1 MIISNDS
8 FLKIPNDCIF
18 SICDQKMST
27 TGLKKTALY
36 ELHTERGASMVPFA
50 GYEMP
55 VQYLSGVKQEHLH
68 TRDSA
73 GLFDISHMGQ
83 IKLSGDDAIQTMESL
98 IPGDLESLPLNSQCY
113 SVLSNEQGGIIDDI
127 MITNTGDALFVVI
140 NAACKEEDIIY
151 IQDHLTGDCKLEKLI
166 DYSLLALQGPKAAN
180 VLNRFCPKAT
190 ELTFMSGKPFK
201 INDID
206 CFISRCGYTGEDG
219 FEISIPT
226 ENVESIARLLLAE
239 EEVQL
244 IGLGARDSLR
254 LEAGYCLYGH
264 DLDEET
270 SPVEANIKW
279 VISKKRLEINKPG
292 YPGRK
297 IIQEHYINGT
307 KRLRVGIL
315 SDGKAP
321 IREGESVLNENDE
334 IIGIVTSGG
343 FSPSVKKP
351 IAMAYINTHYAK
363 TGTRLIVK
371 VRNRIQ
377 QVEVVTLPFVEHNY
391 YRA

>member
-1 MIISNDS
+1 
-8 FLKIPNDCIF
+8 
-18 SICDQKMST
+18 MST
-27 TGLKKTALY
+27 TDLNKTALY

-55 VQYLSGVKQEHLH
+55 VQYLRGVKQEHLH
-68 TRDSA
+68 TRNSA

-83 IKLSGDDAIQTMESL
+83 IKLRGNDAIQTMESL
-98 IPGDLESLPLNSQCY
+98 IPGSLESLPLNSQCY

-140 NAACKEEDIIY
+140 NAACKEEHTNY
-151 IQDHLTGDCKLEKLI
+151 LQNHLMGDCRLEVLT
-166 DYSLLALQGPKAAN
+166 DSSLLALQGPKAAD
-180 VLNRFCPKAT
+180 VLKRFCPEAIS
-190 ELTFMSGKPFK
+190 LSFMTGKQCE
-201 INDID
+201 INNIN
-206 CFISRCGYTGEDG
+206 CFVSRCGYTGEDG
-219 FEISIPT
+219 FEVSIPN
-226 ENVESIARLLLAE
+226 EHVETIARLFLAE

-270 SPVEANIKW
+270 SPVEANLKW
-279 VISKKRLEINKPG
+279 VISKKRLENNKPG

-334 IIGIVTSGG
+334 IIGLVTSGG
-343 FSPSVKKP
+343 YSPSVNKP